1 VVFTPLFLV
10 LLALGA
16 VPLALA
22 GAYPPLISLALLYN
36 GALLVALLLDVAL
49 MVRLAP
55 DDCRRE
61 VAQELSLGIPNVITL
76 RLVNRAP
83 RAARL
88 LLKDEPPSGFDAQG
102 HLARLDLPP
111 RTEVV
116 HRYHVTPRRRGD
128 YEFAALN
135 LRFLGPFGLIALQR
149 RLPQPRP
156 VRVYPNLIQVREF
169 DLLARRGRL
178 VQAGL
183 RLSRWRGRGTEFESL
198 RDYLPDDDFRRI
210 NWKASARRA
219 RLTSQEYEAERSQN
233 VLLVLDL
240 GRLMTTEHQ
249 GMSKVDYA
257 VNAALMLGYV
267 CASVGDRVGLLLF
280 SSEIEGY
287 LPPGR
292 GKAQVFRLLREL
304 YRAEPKMVEPNYAAA
319 FHYLNLHSRRRTL
332 VVVFT
337 DIVDPMVSQD
347 VVEQLRA
354 LFPAHLP
361 LCVTM
366 KDASL
371 AALSVQEPTDA
382 PRAYERA
389 IAIKTLRERDE
400 ALAALRNGGV
410 LVLDTRPE
418 DLTVDLVNRYLEVKA
433 RALL

>member
-1 VVFTPLFLV
+1 MVCTPLFLI

-16 VPLALA
+16 LPLGLAASYPPFAFVALA
-22 GAYPPLISLALLYN
+22 YN
-36 GALLVALLLDVAL
+36 GLVIAAVVADLAL
-49 MVRLAP
+49 MVRFAP
-55 DDCRRE
+55 AQCARE
-61 VAQELSLGIPNVITL
+61 VARELSLGTANPVAVHISNLHRRDL
-76 RLVNRAP
+76 RV
-83 RAARL
+83 
-88 LLKDEPPSGFDAQG
+88 LLKDEPPQGFEVEGGIAY
-102 HLARLDLPP
+102 LRVPA
-111 RTEVV
+111 RTEVT

-128 YEFAALN
+128 YAFGAVN
-135 LRFLGPFGLIALQR
+135 FRFFGPLGLIALQR
-149 RLPQPRP
+149 RMPHPQQ
-156 VRVYPNLIQVREF
+156 VRVYPNLAQVREF

-178 VQAGL
+178 LQAGL

-219 RLTSQEYEAERSQN
+219 KLTSHEYEAERSQN

-249 GMSKVDYA
+249 GMSKADYA
-257 VNAALMLGYV
+257 VNAALLLGYV
-267 CASVGDRVGLLLF
+267 CALAGDRVGLLLF

-304 YRAEPKMVEPNYAAA
+304 YRAEPKMIEPDYAGA
-319 FHYLNLHSRRRTL
+319 FHYLNMRSRRRTL

-337 DIVDPMVSQD
+337 DIVDPAVSEDLVAQM
-347 VVEQLRA
+347 RA

-371 AALSVQEPTDA
+371 AAMATQEAVA
-382 PRAYERA
+382 PPSIYERA
-389 IAIKTLRERDE
+389 VAIKTLREREE
-400 ALAALRNGGV
+400 ALAILRNGGV

>member
-1 VVFTPLFLV
+1 MLCTPLFLL

-16 VPLALA
+16 LPLALA
-22 GAYPPLISLALLYN
+22 ARYPPLTAVALAYNALLFAVVTADL
-36 GALLVALLLDVAL
+36 GL

-55 DDCRRE
+55 VECTRE
-61 VAQELSLGIPNVITL
+61 VAKELSLGIPNSVAL
-76 RLVNRAP
+76 RIINR
-83 RAARL
+83 RRREARL
-88 LLKDEPPSGFDAQG
+88 LVKDEAPEGFEVEG
-102 HLARLDLPP
+102 NLAYLRVPA
-111 RTEVV
+111 RTEVR

-128 YEFAALN
+128 YAFAALN
-135 LRFLGPFGLIALQR
+135 FRFFGPLGLLALQR
-149 RLPQPRP
+149 RVPQPQQ
-156 VRVYPNLIQVREF
+156 VRVYPNLTQVREF

-178 VQAGL
+178 LQAGL

-219 RLTSQEYEAERSQN
+219 RLTSHEYEAERSQN
-233 VLLVLDL
+233 VLMVLDL

-257 VNAALMLGYV
+257 VNAALLLGYV
-267 CASVGDRVGLLLF
+267 CVSAGDRVGLLLF
-280 SSEIEGY
+280 SSQIEGY

-304 YRAEPKMVEPNYAAA
+304 YRAEPKMVEPDYAGA
-319 FHYLNLHSRRRTL
+319 FHYLNMRSRRRTL

-337 DIVDPMVSQD
+337 DIVDPAVSQD
-347 VVEQLRA
+347 LVAQMRA

-371 AALSVQEPTDA
+371 AAMAAHEPADLPSTYQ
-382 PRAYERA
+382 RAV
-389 IAIKTLRERDE
+389 AIKALRDRDE
-400 ALAALRNGGV
+400 ALAVLRNGGV